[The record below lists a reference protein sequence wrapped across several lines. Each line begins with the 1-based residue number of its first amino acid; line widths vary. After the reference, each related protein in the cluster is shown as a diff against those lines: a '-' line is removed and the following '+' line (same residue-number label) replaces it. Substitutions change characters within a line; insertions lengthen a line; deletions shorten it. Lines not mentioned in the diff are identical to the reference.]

1 VPMLGD
7 PLSLEVHASSI
18 TVRMPGTDYWV
29 IYEKRDDHQRLTL
42 VRSWMTASVTT
53 PAIIDFRS
61 RSRRAAINKARELG
75 WLD

>member
-1 VPMLGD
+1 MLGD

-29 IYEKRDDHQRLTL
+29 TYEKRDDHPRLTL
-42 VRSWMTASVTT
+42 VRNWMAASVAT
-53 PAIIDFRS
+53 PAIIDFRL
-61 RSRRAAINKARELG
+61 RSRRVAVDRARELG

>member
-1 VPMLGD
+1 MLGD

-29 IYEKRDDHQRLTL
+29 TYEKRDDHQRLML
-42 VRSWMTASVTT
+42 VRSWMAASVTT

-61 RSRRAAINKARELG
+61 RSRRAAIDKARELG

>member
-1 VPMLGD
+1 MLGD

-29 IYEKRDDHQRLTL
+29 TYEKRDDHPGIAL
-42 VRSWMTASVTT
+42 VQSWMAAVTT

-61 RSRRAAINKARELG
+61 RSRRAAIKKARELG